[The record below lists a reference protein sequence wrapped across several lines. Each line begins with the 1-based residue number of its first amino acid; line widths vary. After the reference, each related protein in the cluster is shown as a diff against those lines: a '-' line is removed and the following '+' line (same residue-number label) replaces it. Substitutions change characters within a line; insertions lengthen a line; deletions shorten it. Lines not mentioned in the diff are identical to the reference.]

1 MNLETI
7 LSQKGPAILSKWLE
21 LIIGTYPTDAQRFLK
36 KQKDP
41 FANPVGTRIRN
52 EAENIY
58 KELIRG
64 MDPERL
70 SLSLDGIIRIRAVQ
84 DFTPSQAIS
93 FVFLLKN
100 LIREE
105 VGKEVREHQI
115 LDEWMTFES
124 RFDDVALLAFDLFMK
139 CREKIYEIRANETKN
154 QVSRLL
160 LKAGL
165 TCEIPGWSRGGKE
178 DESIPY
184 NHEVIPSQEER

>member
-7 LSQKGPAILSKWLE
+7 LTQKGPTILSKWLE
-21 LIIGTYPTDAQRFLK
+21 LILETYPADAQRFLK
-36 KQKDP
+36 KQKNR
-41 FANPVGTRIRN
+41 FANPVGTTIKS

-58 KELIRG
+58 QELLRG

-70 SLSLDGIIRIRAVQ
+70 SLFLDGMIRIRAIQ

-93 FVFLLKN
+93 FIFLLKN
-100 LIREE
+100 IIREE
-105 VGKEVREHQI
+105 VGKEVREQQL
-115 LDEWMTFES
+115 LDKLMIFES
-124 RFDDVALLAFDLFMK
+124 RFDEVALLAFDVYMK

-165 TCEIPGWSRGGKE
+165 TCEIPGWSREPKE
-178 DESIPY
+178 NNSTQ
-184 NHEVIPSQEER
+184 S

>member
-7 LSQKGPAILSKWLE
+7 LTQKGPTILSKWLE
-21 LIIGTYPTDAQRFLK
+21 LILETYPADAQRFLK
-36 KQKDP
+36 KQKNR
-41 FANPVGTRIRN
+41 FANPVGTTIKS

-58 KELIRG
+58 QELLRG

-70 SLSLDGIIRIRAVQ
+70 SLFLDGIIRIRAIQ

-100 LIREE
+100 IIREE
-105 VGKEVREHQI
+105 VGKEVREQQL
-115 LDEWMTFES
+115 LDEMMIFES
-124 RFDDVALLAFDLFMK
+124 RFDEAALLAFDIYMK
-139 CREKIYEIRANETKN
+139 CREKVYEIRATEAKN

-165 TCEIPGWSRGGKE
+165 TCEIPDWSRE
-178 DESIPY
+178 PDENNSTQ
-184 NHEVIPSQEER
+184 S

>member
-7 LSQKGPAILSKWLE
+7 LTRKGPKILSRWLE
-21 LIIGTYPTDAQRFLK
+21 LVLETYPSDAQRFLK

-41 FANPVGTRIRN
+41 FANPVGTTIKR

-58 KELIRG
+58 KELFRG
-64 MDPERL
+64 MDPEKL

-84 DFTPSQAIS
+84 DFTASEAIS
-93 FVFLLKN
+93 FLFLLKN
-100 LIREE
+100 IIREE
-105 VGKEVREHQI
+105 AGKEIREQQL
-115 LDEWMTFES
+115 LDEWMIFES
-124 RFDDVALLAFDLFMK
+124 RFDEVALLAFDVYMK

-165 TCEIPGWSRGGKE
+165 TCDIPEKN
-178 DESIPY
+178 DSIQ
-184 NHEVIPSQEER
+184 S